1 MKKDEEQNLE
11 VKISLELH
19 HIITDVLKKVN
30 PDVFDKYAEE
40 EYSREYDKVERIIKK
55 SVIPNKNKIYERLI
69 KSYIADIYKNGN
81 K

>member
-1 MKKDEEQNLE
+1 MVFGGKMKQTTNLE

-40 EYSREYDKVERIIKK
+40 EYSREYNKVKRIIKK
-55 SVIPNKNKIYERLI
+55 KCYP
-69 KSYIADIYKNGN
+69 
-81 K
+81 